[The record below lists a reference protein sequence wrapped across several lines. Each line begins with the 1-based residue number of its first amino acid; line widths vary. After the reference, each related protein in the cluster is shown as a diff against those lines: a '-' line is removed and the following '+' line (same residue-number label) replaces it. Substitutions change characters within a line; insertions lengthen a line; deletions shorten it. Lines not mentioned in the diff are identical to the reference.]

1 MWEGNSG
8 VSRANH
14 HFVYMRPVTIKQ
26 MYDNNNDNDDSN
38 NKEML
43 LNADD

>member
-1 MWEGNSG
+1 MWEGHSG

-26 MYDNNNDNDDSN
+26 MYDNNNNDDSN